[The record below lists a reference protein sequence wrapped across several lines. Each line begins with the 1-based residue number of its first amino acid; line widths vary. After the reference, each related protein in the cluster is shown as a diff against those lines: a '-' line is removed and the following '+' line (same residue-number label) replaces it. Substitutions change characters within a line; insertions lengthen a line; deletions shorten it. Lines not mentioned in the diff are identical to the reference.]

1 VISASRL
8 QQLWGTWPLLA
19 VLAAAGL
26 GTTGYLTYSHYA
38 NQITVCGGFGSC
50 EFVQTSSYSKMAGV
64 PVALM
69 GLLFFIALES
79 LVLFRLIRGPD
90 EAPWA
95 QPVAFSMALGGLAF
109 VSYLTYVELFVID
122 AICVWCVATACI
134 TTACFIVTLYETLSS
149 LRSQEL

>member
-1 VISASRL
+1 
-8 QQLWGTWPLLA
+8 LLA

-38 NQITVCGGFGSC
+38 DQITVCGGFGSC
-50 EFVQTSSYSKMAGV
+50 EFVQTSSYSRMAGV

-79 LVLFRLIRGPD
+79 VVLCRLVRGPD
-90 EAPWA
+90 ETAWA
-95 QPVAFSMALGGLAF
+95 QPAAFSMALGGLAF

-122 AICVWCVATACI
+122 AVCVWCVATACI
-134 TTACFIVTLYETLSS
+134 TASCFIVTLRGTLSS
-149 LRSQEL
+149 LRSQEP